1 MKRRA
6 LLAAV
11 PAVLAA
17 PAIGAQQSFPNRPIT
32 VVVPFA
38 AGGSSDAITRLI
50 AEPMGRDLGQSVVV
64 ENVGGAGG
72 TIGAARV
79 ANARPDGHTLL
90 MHHIGHATSA
100 TLYRRLPYS
109 VTDSFAPLGLV
120 SDAAMTLVARRDFP
134 ATDLA
139 GYIAEI
145 KRQGDRLNLAHAGIG
160 AANHLCGLLLQQTA
174 GTAMTPVA
182 FRGGGPALTELVA
195 GRMDVFCDQATSTA
209 PFIRDGNVR
218 GYAVTAPQRV
228 AGLDLPTT
236 AEAGQ
241 PALLMSTWHGLYAPA
256 NAPPEVQ
263 ERLSAALRAALRDE
277 RVQQR
282 FAELVTEPATED
294 RATPAY
300 HRRFLAE
307 EVARWRPI
315 IQAANEY
322 AD

>member
-1 MKRRA
+1 MKRRT
-6 LLAAV
+6 LLATA
-11 PAVLAA
+11 PFVLAA
-17 PAIGAQQSFPNRPIT
+17 PSLRAQPRFPSRSVT
-32 VVVPFA
+32 LVVPFA
-38 AGGSSDAITRLI
+38 AGGSTDAIARLI
-50 AEPMGRDLGQSVVV
+50 AEPMGRNLGQPVVV
-64 ENVGGAGG
+64 ENASGAGG

-79 ANARPDGHTLL
+79 AHARPDGHTLL

-134 ATDLA
+134 AADLA
-139 GYIAEI
+139 AYIAEI
-145 KRQGDRLNLAHAGIG
+145 RRRGDRLNLAHAGVG
-160 AANHLCGLLLQQTA
+160 AANHLCGLLLQQAA
-174 GTAMTPVA
+174 GTAMTAVA
-182 FRGGGPALTELVA
+182 FRGGGPAMTELVS

-209 PFIRDGNVR
+209 PFIRDGNVK
-218 GYAVTAPQRV
+218 GYAVTAPRRV
-228 AGLDLPTT
+228 VGLDLPTT

-241 PALLMSTWHGLYAPA
+241 PGLLMSTWHGLYAPA
-256 NAPPEVQ
+256 GTPPEVQ
-263 ERLSAALRAALRDE
+263 ERLATALRNALQDG
-277 RVQQR
+277 RVRQR
-282 FAELVTEPATED
+282 LADLVTEPVTED
-294 RATPAY
+294 RATPTY